1 MSVVNSQ
8 LSMNLPLFIARRIY
22 GSEDQQREVS
32 RPAIR
37 IATIGVAIGVAVMVI
52 TVSVVFGFKHSIRD
66 KVVGFG
72 SHIQIQNFMAQQT
85 ASPSPICISDSLQ
98 KVLRK
103 TAGVKHIQQYAI
115 TQGILK
121 TDDDFLGVAFKGVG
135 SDYDLSFLK
144 DNLIEGEVSH
154 FSSDKSSYQL
164 LVSSMMANK
173 LHLKVGQRI
182 FAYFIGQD
190 NVRARRFT
198 IKGIYE
204 TNMTQFD
211 QTLCFTDLHTAV
223 RLNDWEQDQCSGAEV
238 LVQDFDRLNET
249 AQTVVQKVNR
259 KTDRY
264 GEILTSQTIF
274 EAYPHI
280 FQWLS
285 LLDINVWII
294 LVLMVAVAGF
304 TMISGLLIIILE
316 RTQMI
321 GILKALG
328 MRNTIVRHTFLWF
341 AVFIIGR
348 GLLWGNIIGIGITL
362 LQQQTGIIHLDP
374 ASYYV
379 DTAPMELNIPVILL
393 LNAATLLICL
403 FILIAPSYLVSHIHP
418 ARSMR
423 YE

>member
-1 MSVVNSQ
+1 
-8 LSMNLPLFIARRIY
+8 MNLPLFIARRIY
-22 GSEDQQREVS
+22 GTEDARRQVS

-37 IATIGVAIGVAVMVI
+37 IATLGVAIGVAVMII
-52 TVSVVFGFKHSIRD
+52 TVCVVLGFKHTIRD

-72 SHIQIQNFMAQQT
+72 SHIQIQNFMSQQT
-85 ASPSPICISDSLQ
+85 ASPAPISISDSLLNQ
-98 KVLRK
+98 LRQMP
-103 TAGVKHIQQYAI
+103 GVRHVECYAL

-121 TDDDFLGVAFKGVG
+121 TDNDFLGVGFKGIG
-135 SDYDLSFLK
+135 SDYDLTFLK
-144 DNLIEGEVSH
+144 KHLVEGEMPV
-154 FSSDKSSYQL
+154 FSSDKSNNHL
-164 LVSSMMANK
+164 LISRMMADK
-173 LHLKVGQRI
+173 LRLKAGDRI
-182 FAYFIGQD
+182 YAYFIAED
-190 NVRARRFT
+190 NVRARKFT

-204 TNMTQFD
+204 THMNQFD
-211 QTLCFTDLHTAV
+211 QSICFTDLPTSV
-223 RLNDWEQDQCSGAEV
+223 KLNSWEPDQCSGAEV
-238 LVQDFDRLNET
+238 LVEDFDRLEET
-249 AQTVVQKVNR
+249 AQYIVKDVNR

-264 GEILTSQTIF
+264 GEIITSQTIY
-274 EAYPHI
+274 EAYPHV

-294 LVLMVAVAGF
+294 FALMVAVAGC
-304 TMISGLLIIILE
+304 TMVSGLLIIILE

-328 MRNTIVRHTFLWF
+328 MRNPTVRHTFLWF

-348 GLLWGNIIGIGITL
+348 GLILGNIIGLGLVL
-362 LQQQTGIIHLDP
+362 LPQYTEIINLDP

-393 LNAATLLICL
+393 LNVATLLICV
-403 FILIAPSYLVSHIHP
+403 FVLIAPSYLVSHIHP